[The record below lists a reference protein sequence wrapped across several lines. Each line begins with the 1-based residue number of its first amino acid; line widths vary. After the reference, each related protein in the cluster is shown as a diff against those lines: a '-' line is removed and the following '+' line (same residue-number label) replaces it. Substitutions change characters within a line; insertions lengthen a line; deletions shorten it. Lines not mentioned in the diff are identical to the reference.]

1 MINTT
6 FKLRSLHISTVIFT
20 IWLLCFNI
28 LPAQIAEPVNDKSVF
43 RGTGGVVLGG
53 VLQHWSIT
61 GLGAISQQSV
71 PISISL
77 PLANRMLLSVSTSGM
92 NTSTNAR
99 VDTLIRGIVDTRLS
113 FSYVLPG
120 DKVWLTAGFNLP
132 TGKTKLDTIETRM
145 VSLVSQTA
153 FNFKVPTFGQ
163 GTSGNFGL
171 VYAGTITRRLVLGIG
186 ASYNYKGSY
195 EPININP
202 IPKYD
207 PGDEVSANL
216 AFNFITYSKA
226 SRISMDMTATY
237 FFEDKINN
245 VVRYHSGPRAIGLVT
260 YSLKT
265 GDFNHLLQTRVR
277 YHLPNKTIGI
287 GSTEY
292 QSATQIE
299 TQYSISM
306 PVNNW
311 MNGTII
317 GEYKSYTPD
326 QTTIT
331 GSVVETGKA
340 GIVSFG
346 GDAGFLI
353 SDIFYP
359 TVSIRYSTGSI
370 VYEGNQYNV
379 SGIDVGVGVKISF

>member
-6 FKLRSLHISTVIFT
+6 FKFRPLHIPT
-20 IWLLCFNI
+20 IILMLWLMFFDK
-28 LPAQIAEPVNDKSVF
+28 LPAQIADPVNDKSIF
-43 RGTGGVVLGG
+43 RGAGGVTLGGVV
-53 VLQHWSIT
+53 QHWNIA
-61 GLGAISQQSV
+61 GLGTISQQSF
-71 PISISL
+71 PISVSL
-77 PLANRMLLSVSTSGM
+77 PIANRMLLTVGTSGM
-92 NTSTNAR
+92 NTSTTAK
-99 VDTLIRGIVDTRLS
+99 VDSSINGIVDTRLS
-113 FSYVLPG
+113 LSYVLPG
-120 DKVWLTAGFNLP
+120 DKIWLTAGLNLP

-145 VSLVSQTA
+145 VSLASQTA
-153 FNFKVPTFGQ
+153 FNYKVPTFGQ
-163 GTSGNFGL
+163 GTSGNFSL

-186 ASYNYKGSY
+186 ASYYYKGTY
-195 EPININP
+195 EPINVNP

-226 SRISMDMTATY
+226 ARISMDLTATY
-237 FFEDKINN
+237 FFEDKINELA
-245 VVRYHSGPRAIGLVT
+245 RYHSGPRAIGLVS

-265 GDFNHLLQTRVR
+265 GKFNHLLQTRLR
-277 YHLPNKTIGI
+277 YHLPNKTLGT

-292 QSATQIE
+292 QSSTQIE
-299 TQYSISM
+299 TQYSFST
-306 PVNNW
+306 PVNEW
-311 MNGTII
+311 LNGTIV
-317 GEYKSYTPD
+317 GEYKLYSPD

-359 TVSIRYSTGSI
+359 TVSFRYSTGSF
-370 VYEGNQYNV
+370 VYEGNQYDV
-379 SGIDVGVGVKISF
+379 SGIDALVGVKISF